1 MNGRRLL
8 VALFAAVLTI
18 GLARPA
24 QAQTKAKA
32 NPAKAAQVEP
42 APAKAASA
50 WPKDT
55 AAKARA
61 TAEAKAK
68 AAMAK
73 AMPAKKGKETK
84 VAPKQAEDRKPA
96 ARKVVRLEEMR
107 VEGRVQKPQA
117 MFLMPRAGVNPGDE
131 DRVES
136 FLPKA
141 GDAVNRDPF

>member
-18 GLARPA
+18 GVARPA
-24 QAQTKAKA
+24 QAQG
-32 NPAKAAQVEP
+32 KAAQGQTNT
-42 APAKAASA
+42 AKNLAQ
-50 WPKDT
+50 
-55 AAKARA
+55 AAKNL
-61 TAEAKAK
+61 AKSAK
-68 AAMAK
+68 PK
-73 AMPAKKGKETK
+73 ALTAKKGKETQ
-84 VAPKQAEDRKPA
+84 VQPKQAGDKKPV

-141 GDAVNRDPF
+141 EDAVNRDPF